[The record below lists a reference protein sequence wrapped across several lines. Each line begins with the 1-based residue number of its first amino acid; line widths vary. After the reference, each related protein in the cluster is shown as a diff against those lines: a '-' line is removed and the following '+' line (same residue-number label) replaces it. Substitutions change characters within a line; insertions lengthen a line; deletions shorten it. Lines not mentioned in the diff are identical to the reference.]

1 MRIIK
6 KYAYIWIMKDRLNLT
21 VDERLLEKAKRYAAV
36 HHTSLSRLVADY
48 FERLTRP
55 AGRKNILEVM
65 DGMSKTAAKA
75 PEGDLQKQY
84 LKDNKGKYGF

>member
-1 MRIIK
+1 MRINEK
-6 KYAYIWIMKDRLNLT
+6 DAYIWIMKDRLNIT

-36 HHTSLSRLVADY
+36 HHISLSRLVADY

-55 AGRKNILEVM
+55 AGKKNILEIM
-65 DGMSKTAAKA
+65 DAVPKSAFKA